1 MGLLLGQKHVSFME
15 ILSSRHFG
23 SDLIVR
29 IGDIIL
35 SPSPKLTSFMA
46 ESMPRFLLIFLLLT
60 VYYTYIHLTDC
71 RQLIFFCV

>member
-1 MGLLLGQKHVSFME
+1 MGEKFQVGLMLGQKHVSRME
-15 ILSSRHFG
+15 ILSSSHSG

-46 ESMPRFLLIFLLLT
+46 ESTPWLLLIDQGTRMVLT
-60 VYYTYIHLTDC
+60 H
-71 RQLIFFCV
+71 